1 MHMVSHIYTV
11 ILEPQPEG
19 GFIVTVPALP
29 EVQSAGD
36 SEAEALARTHDAIA
50 VVLTFR
56 RDYDMAIPSDVV
68 PLLRTVMVEVQEEKF
83 SDS

>member
-50 VVLTFR
+50 AVLMFG
-56 RDYDMAIPSDVV
+56 AIMTWQSQPTSF
-68 PLLRTVMVEVQEEKF
+68 LCFGL
-83 SDS
+83 SW